1 MQFIAPKFVL
11 DKIELPI
18 KVMHSYD
25 QYFWIDSVER
35 LKGILLEQQLPFI
48 VLKDAT
54 QRCYVYNMG
63 KCTMVLRQL
72 RNSWTNSSKS
82 KENCIV
88 KCNYSRSFFRL

>member
-1 MQFIAPKFVL
+1 MQFIVPKFVL

-35 LKGILLEQQLPFI
+35 LKSSLLERQLPFI

-54 QRCYVYNMG
+54 QRCYVYNEEYLYTDDRFPRNYNEWAVEQTERYPKG
-63 KCTMVLRQL
+63 KLL
-72 RNSWTNSSKS
+72 S
-82 KENCIV
+82 
-88 KCNYSRSFFRL
+88 LL

>member
-1 MQFIAPKFVL
+1 MHFIFPKFVL

-54 QRCYVYNMG
+54 QRCYGYNEEYLYTDDRFPRHYNEWAVEQTELYPKG
-63 KCTMVLRQL
+63 KLL
-72 RNSWTNSSKS
+72 S
-82 KENCIV
+82 
-88 KCNYSRSFFRL
+88 LL